1 MDTPKFLLAD
11 NSNYPDSVF
20 ILHAEEPAFLLN
32 LVNGDITWF
41 DDSIPEILG
50 TDDEAEIKTFVNS
63 MIDRAEAFYDE
74 EVKKLEELA
83 D

>member
-1 MDTPKFLLAD
+1 MNTPKFLLAD
-11 NSNYPDSVF
+11 NSNFPDSVF

-50 TDDEAEIKTFVNS
+50 TDDEAEIKTFINT
-63 MIDRAEAFYDE
+63 MIDQAEAFYDE
-74 EVKKLEELA
+74 EIKKLEELA

>member
-11 NSNYPDSVF
+11 NSNYPDEVF

-32 LVNGDITWF
+32 LVSGDITWF
-41 DDSIPEILG
+41 DDSIPDILG

-63 MIDRAEAFYDE
+63 LIDKAESFYDDE
-74 EVKKLEELA
+74 IKKLEELA
-83 D
+83 G